1 MQATPFDPL
10 AILSDLR
17 SAGFPEPEIQAVR
30 NTPPMWEQLTRFY
43 ARGGRVQTISAA
55 FSAANG
61 HPSAISFYVPEDP
74 AQRTHSRYSSLA
86 HELGHALFYPEQWQA
101 MDSFASAEAYARSR
115 EMGEAHAW
123 LNQYTLCLEK
133 VGGRSELYFPLA
145 IENEDDFGVRT
156 RDVFGE
162 IAHRKLAGESD
173 AQILEHLA
181 TLNANMF
188 PSGMGEGNH
197 KTYGQCT
204 RWDYYL
210 AHGDGAIL
218 ADFQRRL
225 QRRPNPDEQK
235 RLVKFGLLDQRPGSG
250 DDSPLL
256 A

>member
-1 MQATPFDPL
+1 M
-10 AILSDLR
+10 
-17 SAGFPEPEIQAVR
+17 
-30 NTPPMWEQLTRFY
+30 
-43 ARGGRVQTISAA
+43 
-55 FSAANG
+55 
-61 HPSAISFYVPEDP
+61 
-74 AQRTHSRYSSLA
+74 
-86 HELGHALFYPEQWQA
+86 
-101 MDSFASAEAYARSR
+101 
-115 EMGEAHAW
+115 
-123 LNQYTLCLEK
+123 
-133 VGGRSELYFPLA
+133 GGRSELYFPLA

-197 KTYGQCT
+197 KTYGQCN

-218 ADFQRRL
+218 AGFQRRL